1 MNKEQQIKE
10 LANCL
15 DKAIDN
21 QQSKQGCF
29 YLVEV
34 AATLYEA
41 GYRKQADVAREFAMS
56 KAVKPVIEE
65 SVLENG
71 AQEASCGECGEAL
84 YTETP
89 QGDYTHRE
97 WDYCPYCG
105 TKIDW
110 EE

>member
-41 GYRKQADVAREFAMS
+41 GYRKQADVAREFAEKADLCIEKIKELS
-56 KAVKPVIEE
+56 KEFGVEE
-65 SVLENG
+65 
-71 AQEASCGECGEAL
+71 
-84 YTETP
+84 
-89 QGDYTHRE
+89 
-97 WDYCPYCG
+97 
-105 TKIDW
+105 
-110 EE
+110 